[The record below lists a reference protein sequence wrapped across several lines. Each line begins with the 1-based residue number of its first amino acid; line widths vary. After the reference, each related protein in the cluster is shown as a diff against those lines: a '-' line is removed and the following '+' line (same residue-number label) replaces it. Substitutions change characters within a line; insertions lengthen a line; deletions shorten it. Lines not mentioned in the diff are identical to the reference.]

1 MSTIFSF
8 GAILF
13 DEIEGHY
20 YLGGAPLNFAWYVKE
35 FGYNISMIGCV
46 GKDSLGD
53 QAIEIISNS
62 GINSLIARSEKPTGI
77 VKVKSDGGFVICRGS
92 AWEDIPMPD
101 LTGRKINL
109 LYFGTLEQIS
119 KTNRSTLRSL
129 CCMNPAQVI
138 LDLNLRQNLYSKQ
151 TIMDSL
157 GLASIVKINEP
168 EWKVLQYMFRINDP
182 RDLMV
187 TYQIQTLALT
197 RGSQEA
203 SLFIGSDTYISK
215 PPTVPTIETTGAGDA
230 FTAALAVGLLEGKD
244 PAMILKMA
252 CKAGS
257 NTVAA
262 RGALVKLDP
271 ALRKYLSGEDLN
283 IP

>member
-20 YLGGAPLNFAWYVKE
+20 YLGGAPLNFAWYVRE
-35 FGYNISMIGCV
+35 FGYEISMIGCV
-46 GKDSLGD
+46 GTDSLGD
-53 QAIEIISNS
+53 QAIDIISNS
-62 GINSLIARSEKPTGI
+62 GINPLITRSEKPTGI
-77 VKVKSDGGFVICRGS
+77 VQVKSDGDFVIYRGS

-101 LTGRKINL
+101 LTGHKIDL

-119 KTNRSTLRSL
+119 KTNSSTLKSL
-129 CCMNPAQVI
+129 FRMNPAKVI
-138 LDLNLRQNLYSKQ
+138 LDLNLRQDLYSKQ
-151 TIMDSL
+151 TIINSL
-157 GLASIVKINEP
+157 GLASIVKMNKF
-168 EWKVLQYMFRINDP
+168 EWKALQSMFRIKDP

-187 TYQIQTLALT
+187 TYQIETLALT

-203 SLFIGSDTYISK
+203 SLFIGSNTYRFK
-215 PPTVPTIETTGAGDA
+215 PPTVPHIETTGAGDA
-230 FTAALAVGLLEGKD
+230 FTAALAIGLLKGKD
-244 PAMILKMA
+244 PAVILKNA

-262 RGALVKLDP
+262 RGALVKIDP
-271 ALRKYLSGEDLN
+271 ALRKSLSCKDLN